1 MRIGE
6 ATTPGPALG
15 PVLGNINPTG
25 LMGKSNDVAQ
35 LPVGVY
41 AVQETHLTG
50 PGITK
55 FRQELAWRKS
65 QYNLCHGAPAPPK
78 NSSLRTIGGKH
89 TGVGF
94 LSSFP
99 CRSITNE
106 WSPEDFQT
114 GRCLAAA
121 AYVQSR
127 WINLGTVYGYS
138 ENRQAV
144 QVQQNTGRLLEGLTK
159 RIVDGATGL
168 RMISGDWNLPREQIP
183 QADYWEAKGWM
194 EAQQLAA
201 IKWNRPAQA
210 TCKRTTV
217 RDYVYLSPEVIPYVI
232 DVQLDWSYF
241 TDHAVI
247 QVHLSDLAKP
257 PKVPMWR
264 KPAPLPWPKLEQQP
278 EWNQHAQPSH
288 DMDQWYKSVWE
299 NMEEYAKDF
308 HQKAG
313 QSTPQPRQL
322 GRATTVEV
330 KWVRP
335 FDTPVKPNRKGDIQS
350 KLTANNLQHSRWT
363 KQVRRLQHYARFA
376 SAASEPCAPDHKAN
390 LWRSI
395 LQATGFTPGFGVWW
409 SKLYKNFANSPAHLP
424 TFPPNGDVAN
434 AIFLEFV
441 HHYRELEYSIQQS
454 RMHQAV
460 ERRAKDPL
468 LIYRDLQRERA
479 EPVQTIVVQQNIPIL
494 HEEPR
499 DQQQLEMELAHPMP
513 EGLHHVEVQ
522 GIPTNVQVVDPT
534 HVIIPEA
541 VAKQC
546 NGNLVVKHVIGDVPQ
561 ILDQFEKE
569 WSPRWKKHDHL
580 DPTTWDTILDFM
592 RAAFPLNPQLSSQK

>member
-1 MRIGE
+1 M
-6 ATTPGPALG
+6 PNHP
-15 PVLGNINPTG
+15 
-25 LMGKSNDVAQ
+25 
-35 LPVGVY
+35 
-41 AVQETHLTG
+41 
-50 PGITK
+50 
-55 FRQELAWRKS
+55 
-65 QYNLCHGAPAPPK
+65 
-78 NSSLRTIGGKH
+78 
-89 TGVGF
+89 
-94 LSSFP
+94 
-99 CRSITNE
+99 
-106 WSPEDFQT
+106 
-114 GRCLAAA
+114 
-121 AYVQSR
+121 
-127 WINLGTVYGYS
+127 
-138 ENRQAV
+138 
-144 QVQQNTGRLLEGLTK
+144 
-159 RIVDGATGL
+159 
-168 RMISGDWNLPREQIP
+168 
-183 QADYWEAKGWM
+183 
-194 EAQQLAA
+194 
-201 IKWNRPAQA
+201 
-210 TCKRTTV
+210 
-217 RDYVYLSPEVIPYVI
+217 
-232 DVQLDWSYF
+232 
-241 TDHAVI
+241 
-247 QVHLSDLAKP
+247 
-257 PKVPMWR
+257 
-264 KPAPLPWPKLEQQP
+264 
-278 EWNQHAQPSH
+278 H

-313 QSTPQPRQL
+313 QSTLQPRQL

-350 KLTANNLQHSRWT
+350 KLTTNNLQHSRWT

-376 SAASEPCAPDHKAN
+376 SAASNPCAPDHKAN

-460 ERRAKDPL
+460 QRRAKDPL

-479 EPVQTIVVQQNIPIL
+479 EPVQTIVVQQNITIL

-522 GIPTNVQVVDPT
+522 GIPTNVQVVEPT
-534 HVIIPEA
+534 HVVVPEA

-546 NGNLVVKHVIGDVPQ
+546 DGNLVVKHVIGDVPQ

-592 RAAFPLNPQLSSQK
+592 RAAFSP